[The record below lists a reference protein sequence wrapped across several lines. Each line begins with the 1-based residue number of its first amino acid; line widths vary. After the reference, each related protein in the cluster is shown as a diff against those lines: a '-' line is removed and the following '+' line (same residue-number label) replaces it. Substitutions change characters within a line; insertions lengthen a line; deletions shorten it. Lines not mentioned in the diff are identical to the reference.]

1 MAKKTDYHK
10 QLGEKI
16 AKIRETANLSQ
27 KKVADAINIA
37 QSMLSKFENQGEKL
51 PADKINDLLDMMGY
65 ELGIVE
71 KKSLL
76 TN

>member
-27 KKVADAINIA
+27 KKVADAINIP

-71 KKSLL
+71 KKAS
-76 TN
+76 